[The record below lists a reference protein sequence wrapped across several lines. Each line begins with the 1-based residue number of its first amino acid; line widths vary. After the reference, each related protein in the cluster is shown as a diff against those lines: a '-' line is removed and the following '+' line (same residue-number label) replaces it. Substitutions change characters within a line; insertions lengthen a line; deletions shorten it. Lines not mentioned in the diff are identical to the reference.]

1 MLFDLTNSVVARWDE
16 TNYEGWKKLGVPT
29 AIRLHHK
36 DGEEL
41 DMNVTIREVLHTG
54 DHVYIE
60 TSIPPTL
67 IK

>member
-1 MLFDLTNSVVARWDE
+1 MILTARWDDVQ
-16 TNYEGWKKLGVPT
+16 YQGWKRLGIPT
-29 AIRLHHK
+29 AVRLHHK

-41 DMNVTIREVLHTG
+41 DINVNIRDVLHPG